1 MREDRTHNEAIV
13 NARPEEQAMSW
24 YSYTESK
31 IRFPFPARSV
41 AENAVSPL
49 RKEEIVEAY
58 GRP

>member
-1 MREDRTHNEAIV
+1 VREDRTHNEAIV

-24 YSYTESK
+24 YSYIESK

-41 AENAVSPL
+41 AEKAVSPL
-49 RKEEIVEAY
+49 RKGKSSRSY